1 MENTTKLLSCH
12 FKPSGNL
19 SLHYFCTAFV
29 AVAAATVAA
38 VAAVAAVAVAAAA
51 VAAAA
56 VAAAVAAIVH
66 NELWPKTGHLYQK
79 KSPILFVSLVSQTFS
94 TFLND

>member
-1 MENTTKLLSCH
+1 MSRKFFLKNTTKLLSCH

-29 AVAAATVAA
+29 AAAD
-38 VAAVAAVAVAAAA
+38 AAA
-51 VAAAA
+51 V
-56 VAAAVAAIVH
+56 AVAAIVH
-66 NELWPKTGHLYQK
+66 NELWPKTGHLFQK
-79 KSPILFVSLVSQTFS
+79 KSPMLFVSQTVS

>member
-1 MENTTKLLSCH
+1 MSRKFFLKNTTKLLSCH

-29 AVAAATVAA
+29 AAATVAA
-38 VAAVAAVAVAAAA
+38 VAVVAAF
-51 VAAAA
+51 
-56 VAAAVAAIVH
+56 AAAVAAIVH
-66 NELWPKTGHLYQK
+66 NELWPKTGHLFQK
-79 KSPILFVSLVSQTFS
+79 KSPMLFVSQTVS

>member
-1 MENTTKLLSCH
+1 MSRKFFLKNTTKLLSCH

-29 AVAAATVAA
+29 AAATVAA
-38 VAAVAAVAVAAAA
+38 LAAFAAV
-51 VAAAA
+51 
-56 VAAAVAAIVH
+56 AVAAIVH
-66 NELWPKTGHLYQK
+66 NELWPKTGHLFQK
-79 KSPILFVSLVSQTFS
+79 KSPMLFVSQTVS